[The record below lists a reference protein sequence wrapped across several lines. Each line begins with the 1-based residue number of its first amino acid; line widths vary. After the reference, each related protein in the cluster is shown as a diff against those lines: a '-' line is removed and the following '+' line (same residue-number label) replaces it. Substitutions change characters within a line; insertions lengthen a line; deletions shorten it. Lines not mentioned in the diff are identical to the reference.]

1 MSMTDPIADMLTRV
15 RNANRALH
23 DKVDIPSSKLKLQIA
38 KIMKEE
44 GLVKNFKV
52 IEDKKQG
59 VLRIYLK
66 YGAGNQRILTRL
78 ERISRPGLRVYVK
91 NKEMTKAKR
100 GVGLAVIS
108 TSKGLMTDKRAQ
120 EMGLGGELICYI
132 E

>member
-59 VLRIYLK
+59 ILRIYLK
-66 YGAGNQRILTRL
+66 YGPGNQRILTRL

>member
-66 YGAGNQRILTRL
+66 YGPGNQRILTRL